1 MLDELK
7 GFPPDEAISPS
18 RVSGQLK
25 HSRRS
30 MEQPRPEKVA
40 IVEELKERFDSSAAV
55 LVTEYRGLKVSELEE
70 LRREL
75 KAKGADIKVFKNTLV
90 RIAASQSGNSVVEP
104 LLEGPTALTF
114 VKDDPAAI
122 AKSLR
127 EFAKAKPALVLKGGL
142 MGGKKL
148 GVEET
153 LALADLPSREVL
165 LAQFAGA
172 LSAPMQKFASLL
184 KAVPQNFAYALQAL
198 IDSKSEQG

>member
-1 MLDELK
+1 MLNELK

-18 RVSGQLK
+18 RVSEQFM

-40 IVEELKERFDSSAAV
+40 IVEELKNRFGDSAAV
-55 LVTEYRGLKVSELEE
+55 LVTEYRGLKVAELEE

-75 KAKGADIKVFKNTLV
+75 RSKGAEIKIFKNTLV

-114 VKDDPAAI
+114 VKNDPAAI

-127 EFAKAKPALVLKGGL
+127 EFAKTRPALILKGGL
-142 MGGKKL
+142 MGGKRL

-172 LSAPMQKFASLL
+172 LAAPMQKFAGLL
-184 KAVPQNFAYALQAL
+184 KALPQNFAYALQAL
-198 IDSKSEQG
+198 VEKNEQA